1 MRNDPFEFQNW
12 ILGRALEPR
21 FVIQFLYTLS
31 SPSFTSHSSLT
42 NVPGV
47 VLQNT
52 VVSVS
57 SVSASFQPEEG
68 RSSIGNVTIKL
79 QDTGSPSTLTETLRD
94 QLQDNSEGL
103 RNREVRIW
111 VGFNDDWDRQEFWVR
126 AQTVYVRSFQ
136 ANPDGSYTVSC
147 SDKSAL
153 LRGNVFDQK
162 ITQLNEQLGASET
175 TITVR
180 DASEFQT
187 IAHTSTFSDSPSA
200 TVGYFLIEK
209 TGEIVKY
216 TGKSGNDFTGCT
228 RGALGTTGQRVE
240 YDATA
245 DPERFPKVSEY
256 IYLEMPG
263 PQIAYAVL
271 TGVIDPAVSPPN
283 TLPSH
288 WHAGLAEA
296 DLKDW
301 TTVGADLWDQ
311 DDAENSVVLRFTG
324 LTKTDAKKFIE
335 REIWRLLGL
344 FSPTNNLGQF
354 LLKRTV
360 PILNNAAFI
369 VSIDKTS
376 VISHTPLVHDT
387 QSVFNQFR
395 IDWNWVSGDFTR
407 SSLFT
412 DADSITRH
420 GATELKLL
428 RFKGLPWQRF
438 TTRRIA
444 DLIAAFRDRHSEPP
458 LRLSITVGLMFSFL
472 EPGDV
477 VQIDLATI
485 QDASSESPVEVLL
498 RSFEVQQVRTD
509 WQNGRITLKLF
520 ASSQTP
526 NVAQLPPPPLGSGA
540 TLPDAF
546 YTSVGTDLEGLPEV
560 TAGSPVSHLT
570 SNLTLNGGTARWQ
583 PGSIWYVN
591 NDFTI
596 DAGVTLTITGNV
608 TLRVMGF
615 LTVNGDIDGTGGGK
629 AGTDAGEVVDTYWDA
644 VDDSDFPFGWG
655 TYEGTPGFIG
665 NSKASDSSGDHTA
678 WLGTGLESDFFNV
691 EGRLTEGRF
700 AAMPFFNVYLPAP
713 ETEIWGIQGDLRG
726 GGGANGGPFLE
737 LINPAPPVAQT
748 DRIVRAVGGAGGD
761 GGAGLLIVSR
771 GLGFGGAGQITLNG
785 DPGLDGATVVFKSN
799 TYSGATG
806 GGGAPGALVIVMDGD
821 DLAFPTIG
829 GNFTAIG
836 GDVSPVGN
844 FANRAFSTGTLINW
858 TGAGT
863 RHGVN
868 DRLIDN
874 IDLSDVAYRVQYM
887 PGGDGEAPED
897 DIALKPSAPTALV
910 VTGGLGTVSVFLTD
924 PNWRDTEISWEVW
937 ESSTNDRAFAV
948 EISRGRVRLHTVDRA
963 TGGVF
968 YYWTRANKTNAITG
982 VETVSDWFP
991 AGATS
996 GVSATI
1002 AQVTQTDLVLN
1013 PTPNQSLNTDPNFD
1027 DPITSTGFAFPIT
1040 AAQQLHSWSGNVA
1053 EVIVVGGVTDAPIGD
1068 SVLDSG
1074 TVSPSQAL
1082 STYPI
1087 PVDRNKTYRARVIVR
1102 DLDADNSPAPDSAF
1116 YQGIAFTDIN
1126 GNNIASGGDD
1136 GNAGWRSGTYWYNP
1150 NAGNIKPGSAWTIH
1164 EFTFGANAIRGFPLG
1179 AASPPNTLTP
1189 AKHMHLLLLLA
1200 NGGTT
1205 AAHVQVADAR
1215 IDEVAEEINIGDGQ
1229 VRFSQLRQDPT
1240 QGAALNADPKFKE
1253 TVVTTGSVDVVN
1265 QKVQERP
1272 WAEMHGFNIGAV
1284 ITGQTDV
1291 PLGERYFQATAET
1304 WLESTEWIP
1313 IDRNKAYT
1321 VSFWLRRTTNPTVP
1335 KAVIPCLVF
1344 GDENQANIDSSG
1356 DTNAWIID
1364 GYGTP
1369 HWGWS
1374 LALTGTLN
1382 TWQRFSDDFGA
1393 RTNRPFP
1400 LGSASPPPTE
1410 TIAKFMR
1417 LAVRIN
1423 RNQGGSPAPANA
1435 TYQVVD
1441 FRIDEKIVPLQYEID
1456 SIPADKLNIRPTPG
1470 QALNNDPQFHHP
1482 VMGTSLNPT
1491 ADPGRENW
1499 YTSLTGQQITHP
1511 TIIDITDAPQ
1521 GSRVVDWTRPG
1532 NSDTATVTGTH
1543 FIPVDREKTY
1553 KVTCWVRD
1561 LDADNSSAPTGFWKL
1576 GVEFFGDDR
1585 FNDQFTGTD
1594 PASGWATMG
1603 TTEGATAGNNFP
1615 AFDDELPPSAWTYYE
1630 FTFGKHGTGAFPV
1643 GSASPPPAFTPAK
1656 WMLPY
1661 SVLDDGTGAVESHR
1675 QICDLRIEEVGK
1687 HDIGFTDVDQTN
1699 TTSKNYPFPIATPG
1713 PSIVDDPMMLDT
1725 SAWVSSF
1732 SPTGAARWLPI
1743 DHPDAPYNQ
1752 VSPEV
1757 SHDLIESDGQHG
1769 RSVLKQTALD
1779 GHYGFYLRAAKFFPI
1794 DVGST
1799 YRVSLWARR
1808 VSGNNHDHEFA
1819 VQFRDAN
1826 GALNDT
1832 ETATGWPQRSL
1843 SNWVWKDDFVVPT
1856 TWTQYEFYFGAGA
1869 EAIIPTTAVEA
1880 CPLIHIQS
1888 DANSPTQGDQV
1899 THFAGYHIEKIV
1911 HDRTTGTWTP
1921 TWTGFS
1927 TAPTG
1932 DLRWQIIGGVRGYV
1946 IVTADGGGNRL
1957 GTSNATAMSITGIPN
1972 AIRPNVTV
1980 QTNYFQGHSAGFGGQ
1995 VSTATVSSAGTITFY
2010 TGLISSGF
2018 FTESSA
2024 NWFNDSNNKG
2034 IEAGAIIMYP
2044 LNVSG

>member
-1291 PLGERYFQATAET
+1291 PIGERYFESSSET
-1304 WLESTEWIP
+1304 WLESTEWVP
-1313 IDRNKAYT
+1313 VDRNKRYT
-1321 VSFWLRRTTNPTVP
+1321 FSAWYRRTTPATVA
-1335 KAVIPCLVF
+1335 KEIKFCIAF
-1344 GDENQANIDSSG
+1344 ADENLANIGPAG
-1356 DTNAWIID
+1356 DTVTWSH
-1364 GYGTP
+1364 GGTP
-1369 HWGWS
+1369 HWGMVTQ
-1374 LALTGTLN
+1374 LQGTQN
-1382 TWQRFSDDFGA
+1382 VWARFDEDFGA
-1393 RTNRPFP
+1393 GTSRPFP
-1400 LGSASPPPTE
+1400 LGTASPAPGNTV
-1410 TIAKFMR
+1410 AKFMR
-1417 LAVRIN
+1417 IAIHIN
-1423 RNQGGSPAPANA
+1423 RDLGGSPAP
-1435 TYQVVD
+1435 TDETWQVVD
-1441 FRIDEKIVPLQYEID
+1441 ARIDEKIEPLQYQID
-1456 SIPADKLNIRPTPG
+1456 TIPIEKLRTRPTPG
-1470 QALNNDPQFHHP
+1470 QALNIDPEFHDDEFADTT
-1482 VMGTSLNPT
+1482 VLNPLNNPSRHAWIDQST
-1491 ADPGRENW
+1491 GVTSCAFTNVADAS
-1499 YTSLTGQQITHP
+1499 YGQTVIQCVIGASGIGQI
-1511 TIIDITDAPQ
+1511 
-1521 GSRVVDWTRPG
+1521 S
-1532 NSDTATVTGTH
+1532 STH
-1543 FIPVDREKTY
+1543 FIPVDKEKTY
-1553 KVTCWVRD
+1553 KISVWSRD
-1561 LDADNSSAPTGFWKL
+1561 TDADNSPAPAGRMQL
-1576 GVEFFGDDR
+1576 GVRFFGADQ
-1585 FNDQFTGTD
+1585 FNDPITGQD
-1594 PASGWATMG
+1594 PALGWWNSPPHIEPTHPLI
-1603 TTEGATAGNNFP
+1603 TGNGP
-1615 AFDDELPPSAWTYYE
+1615 WIPTSRWEYRE
-1630 FTFGKHGTGAFPV
+1630 FLFGKYGAEFPF
-1643 GSASPPPAFTPAK
+1643 GSASPPPSETVAR
-1656 WMLPY
+1656 WMVPF
-1661 SVLDDGTGAVESHR
+1661 VTLDDGTGSVAGTK
-1675 QICDLRIEEVGK
+1675 QIASLRIEEVT
-1687 HDIGFTDVDQTN
+1687 DREAIGFIDLQQTN
-1699 TTSKNYPFPIATPG
+1699 TTSRNQPYPIAAPG
-1713 PSIVDDPMMLDT
+1713 PSIIADPAMVDHEQ
-1725 SAWVSSF
+1725 WVSSF
-1732 SPTGAARWLPI
+1732 GSTGTARWLPI
-1743 DHPDAPYNQ
+1743 HNDLASYNQ
-1752 VSPEV
+1752 ASPRVFHEIV
-1757 SHDLIESDGQHG
+1757 ETDGQHG
-1769 RSVLKQTALD
+1769 RSVIKQTALD
-1779 GHYGFYLRAAKFFPI
+1779 GHNGFYLRNAKFVPI

-1972 AIRPNVTV
+1972 SIRPNVTV

-2024 NWFNDSNNKG
+2024 NWLNDSNNKG